1 MMQGRL
7 YFYSI
12 IIAPASDTDIHRPAD
27 KLIKTLNTQLNRH
40 IIQRQVL
47 SKGFILTISSAK
59 TSLPTMRPRGVRTTG
74 NVLK

>member
-1 MMQGRL
+1 MQRRL
-7 YFYSI
+7 FFIVLSF
-12 IIAPASDTDIHRPAD
+12 IAPSAITDSHRPAD
-27 KLIKTLNTQLNRH
+27 KLTKTLNAPFNRH